1 VPFLGVHIET
11 GHQLDLFAL
20 HDDIADRARPGTGAD
35 QGQFQLVIL
44 SQ

>member
-1 VPFLGVHIET
+1 LGIYIET
-11 GHQLDLFAL
+11 GHQPNRFAL
-20 HDDIADRARPGTGAD
+20 HYGIAAGSRPGTGAD